1 MSNLA
6 WHFTDGMK
14 LRDGTPL
21 EVREYRYE
29 RFVEMCLSGYHWS
42 RDPLDALKYAPGFT
56 LSRVRVDEI
65 VQEDEDKGVSRVR
78 EVLEIHDVRDVIL
91 LWAADVAEHAVHRYY
106 TGDSDAPQK
115 AIDTVRKH
123 VQGTATSEECAD
135 AANAAA
141 DAYAADAAAYT
152 AAHAA
157 AYAVVAANAA
167 ANAATNVAANAAAYA
182 VVAANHNTAA
192 DAAHRRLLR
201 IQLAKVFDAYHEEAR
216 DE

>member
-21 EVREYRYE
+21 EIKTYRY
-29 RFVEMCLSGYHWS
+29 VGPIEMCASGYHWS

-65 VQEDEDKGVSRVR
+65 EQEDSDKGVSRVR

-106 TGDSDAPQK
+106 TGDSDAPQE

-123 VQGTATSEECAD
+123 IQGTATSEECAH
-135 AANAAA
+135 AAADAAA
-141 DAYAADAAAYT
+141 DAYAAAYA

-157 AYAVVAANAA
+157 AYDNSYAA
-167 ANAATNVAANAAAYA
+167 AEAAY
-182 VVAANHNTAA
+182 
-192 DAAHRRLLR
+192 RRLLR
-201 IQLAKVFDAYHEEAR
+201 IRLSEVFRTYKGVDN
-216 DE
+216 D